1 MKRITP
7 DRVYEGLPCSMVAVG
22 CAMGEQGAV
31 LAAEDGLRS
40 PDLRSDGYLS
50 LDGLNR
56 LIRAHLGVK
65 RMEYFKRV
73 DRPALRDWA
82 HANIGHRAVVCVLG
96 HYIYFDGRDYHSFLW
111 NGGDPVVKV
120 WYLD

>member
-22 CAMGEQGAV
+22 CALGDKGAV

-56 LIRAHLGVK
+56 LIRANMAVK
-65 RMEYFKRV
+65 KMEYFKRGE
-73 DRPALRDWA
+73 RPTLYNWA
-82 HANIGHRAVVCVLG
+82 HEHIGQRAVICLLG
-96 HYIYFDGRDYHSFLW
+96 HYIYFNGYDYFSYFE
-111 NGGDPVVKV
+111 NDDDPVVKV
-120 WYLD
+120 WYI